1 MSTTVQ
7 GWTDFIAALA
17 ASVANPA
24 LGVVNP
30 AVAAY
35 LTLAASLGKLV
46 TATDADLKALADEIK
61 AMNAEGREPTDAEFD
76 SLTARIQANS
86 AAIAGN

>member
-7 GWTDFIAALA
+7 GWTDFITALA
-17 ASVANPA
+17 ATVANPEV
-24 LGVVNP
+24 GMVNP
-30 AVAAY
+30 AIAGY

-46 TATDADLKALADEIK
+46 ASTDADLQALADEIK
-61 AMNAEGREPTDAEFD
+61 AMNAEGRGPTTDELD

-86 AAIAGN
+86 AAIAGS